1 MFIPPIDGEFGI
13 SNFYLFMG
21 FTAVI
26 KGWLDQV
33 HSPAE
38 GWSFSDKGEGRFS
51 LAENRSLF
59 S

>member
-38 GWSFSDKGEGRFS
+38 G
-51 LAENRSLF
+51 
-59 S
+59 